1 MQSRLCAGS
10 LAAAVLCLAAAGAVS
25 EAHATTPSVSSV
37 ALDTNND
44 GTWAGV
50 LTITLNT
57 PMEWQTSE
65 EDALG
70 KIVLKRGYSSS
81 SEIRSATGS
90 SMEFEG
96 NTVKVYYLP
105 YAGEIIRRITAG
117 AMSLYIDGSALRSA
131 DTQTALPQYGV
142 PGQDGRHGP
151 RVPVSHDDAKPE
163 IVTLTLDRA
172 SGVLS
177 IVADEALTYG
187 NYLNGA
193 SFPDNLYN
201 THGDNSTKFHI
212 RDGSTASTGGITMNK
227 DDNTPS
233 VHRWPPHEI
242 RFVLTSTQVNTV
254 VAYAHPHLHVDA
266 KAFSGVNNNFSSTV
280 QQDNAVMQ
288 KAINFLPRPTVAD
301 LLPST
306 RALSVTFDEAVT
318 RENGAFYIRG
328 SASGDYDLATDVAGV
343 LAISGTVGTSTLTS
357 GGVAKVQ
364 AMQTPHLHLEAGAVK
379 DSEGAA
385 NGKAVVSLTVGE
397 PPPRLSAATIDR
409 ASGAAVLTFDK
420 SVTKGTGNID
430 IRDGPGAAHDAA
442 TDVRVA
448 ASHSAVS
455 ASGSALT
462 FTWASSALTKINAM
476 SSPYVYLGASAAVDS
491 GGTGNDAL
499 TSGQDV
505 VLSPRLASAHLAPS
519 SLTLSATFSERVAAP
534 PIPGRV
540 YVGPAGDDAF
550 TPGTDVHLTLSGTA
564 VTHSAKLTAAEY
576 ARVAAMNTPTMYAEA
591 NAATVSGLSNAA
603 QSVPLTIEPP
613 RVTHTH
619 FNFNPNP
626 GVVTITFSYDVTR
639 GAGSIDMLDSV
650 GATYNAATHV
660 RLSVADATVSG
671 KNLIFTLTDAQR
683 QKGLAQAT
691 ALNVV
696 RLPSGAVSGLGGN
709 NPADTRT
716 VDTRTLDGT
725 PPTLVSAS
733 LDDATGVLTLT
744 FNEAMDASSLRLQHV
759 RLQDGA
765 AASGGTALSGAT
777 VQSVDGVSITVT
789 LTSGQRT
796 AAAGYADLH
805 VRFVIVDAIR
815 DMSSNPLHAVTKAVS
830 TTNDTTAPTLS
841 SAALDEGT
849 GILTLTFSETVDV
862 SSASDGTQFEIRGG
876 ASAADG
882 SAGEVTLSTA
892 EIQSGQSD
900 GTAFKFVLNETSRQA
915 VISLSDPHM
924 YIAAGAITDTATPTA
939 NSIAAKA
946 AGTDISQTFDD
957 DAPSVSSADMH
968 EDTGILTVTFDETV
982 DVSSADGAKFEIRDG
997 ASATDNLA
1005 GEVVLS
1011 TAEIQPGQSD
1021 GLELKFKLSETSRQ
1035 GVIALAD
1042 PHLYAVA
1049 GAINDA
1055 ITMANSGRAP
1065 NANDADADGT
1075 DMDQTFD
1082 TSPPEVSS
1090 VALDEGTGILTIT
1103 FDETVDVSSANGAQF
1118 ELRDGASATDNLA
1131 GEVVL
1136 STAEIQ
1142 SGQQDGAEFKFE
1154 LTEDSRQGAIAMTA
1168 PHLYVAAGAIND
1180 AITMTNSGVPPN
1192 AIAAN
1197 TDGTVIGLT
1206 PDGVAPTIVSAEATA
1221 LNKITVTFSEKA
1233 KTTHTGGEGWS
1244 VSGTDA
1250 GTLHVTQNSDIS
1262 SGATEVVL
1270 TLSGNLPDTNPDIAL
1285 RYEISG
1291 TDVGSDA
1298 GSGSGAVADTSNN
1311 ALAARSNIAVSD
1323 GIKPEI
1329 TSARITGPN
1338 EITITYSEAVTAAQ
1352 SDYAS
1357 ALVGT
1362 ARTISTLSGGT
1373 TDTHT
1378 LTFSGA
1384 AAGSDATG
1392 SVTLDATQIQ
1402 DAAGNALGTSA
1413 SLSRN
1418 LADGQ
1423 TSDISSAVLDMQ
1435 FDNPRLVLSFDG
1447 PVDQASFD
1455 PTKIFVTNSTP
1466 QKTRGSVDLSLAPT
1480 FSGNDVTIGIKNNAT
1495 GQSSLT
1501 DIENEFDGI
1510 IRLVSGYRMEARA
1523 GAWEEPGGA
1532 SNAAGMYSVE
1542 YRTSTSTSLTSFEP
1556 RKSFTA
1562 ALGANDRFAV
1572 TADDGESGEGY
1583 QSRPGSS
1590 AWTGHVFL
1598 IQDGAVVADKRESGS
1613 TALVGGTHPFNTLIA
1628 TAAFD
1633 VSVLDRTKDT
1643 TVRVEYHPSS
1653 WSCTAGVTCGHV
1665 GSGAGYVYEKTVGYQ
1680 EISIPQLQ
1688 SARIGDGMLVLGF
1701 DVDMDVEL
1709 SDLTKASVRE
1719 KGTTSPVVELANST
1733 LTAGA
1738 SDSTILVDLG
1748 TNLDGVQSM
1757 TQPELVLQSAA
1768 FSAGPSRET
1777 EAATMDV
1784 AKDATAPSV
1793 SSATVAS
1800 RNTIEVQ
1807 FSERVGLANTGT
1819 APFGWTI
1826 SGADAESRQVSSI
1839 SGITTGSVAYSATLT
1854 LDGDIA
1860 DSTKPRI
1867 NVAYSGGNIEDMAG
1881 NALAARP
1888 ATAAGDG
1895 IAPTFT
1901 AKATAPDEITVTFSE
1916 DLSVSDETGQGWS
1929 ISGTDAPSHT
1939 VDSSTPVSEGS
1950 SVVLTLSSDL
1960 ADTRPDGVV
1969 LRYETSGT
1977 DVPGDAGSG
1986 SGTIQ
1991 DPSSNA
1997 MEPATATVSDGV
2009 APTVSS
2015 SKYVSRTSVEVT
2027 FSEPVRLASGSVPS
2041 GWHVSGT
2048 DRGDATGASAAAGF
2062 PTSDSAPTA
2071 TLTLDNNLAD
2081 KTNLDFT
2088 LSYASSGNLED
2099 VGGNALA
2106 SYSASPS
2113 DGIAPTIV
2121 SAESR
2126 ALNEI
2131 TVTFSEAVSATST
2144 GASATWQLSGSGL
2157 PAGVTVSGNPAI
2169 SSSSTVLTLSGN
2181 LSTPIGV
2188 VELAYV
2194 ASAGDIRD
2202 GSSNALAAQSVSV
2215 SQNLPPTI
2223 SSAKITGPNR
2233 ATITYS
2239 EPVTASAGAYSGLTV
2254 GTARSITSYTQTSA
2268 AAHVL
2273 VFGGPAAGTGAAG
2286 TLTIDQ
2292 SKISDGVLN
2301 LGTSSVQRNLT
2312 DGQAPTFSA
2321 GVTDSRTVL
2330 VAFSE
2335 QVSSSDNDKSHWTLS
2350 GADAQAV
2357 SSVSALSNSGTMTIA
2372 VGADFAANVAD
2383 LKISYSAAGTVSDS
2397 AGNVLASV
2405 SNAAV
2410 SDEQRPSIDSA
2421 VAGTDNSI
2429 TVTLTRNSAGSATD
2443 AGTTWTLS
2451 GTDATGLSVS
2461 GYPGISSDTVILAL
2475 SGNLPDTAPD
2485 LSISYNASVGDIA
2498 DSAGKQMTDQT
2509 VPVSDGLKPRID
2521 GAALNEGTGVLTVTF
2536 TERVTVTSGLHLR
2549 ESGSAGGIPLPS
2561 ASGTVLSFTLSE
2573 AQRQQAV
2580 AFETPSLRMD
2590 AGAAADGAGL
2600 SSEAADVRVSA
2611 TADAVP
2617 PVAGSAFLDLGTG
2630 ILVISFDENLGP
2642 AADPSPLS
2650 ISGSLAGAQVSVS
2663 GSTATVTL
2671 TEQQRQAA
2679 IGQPS
2684 PSLVLGAGAF
2694 RDVSGTGSAPA
2705 TLPLRTVPDDDRPG
2719 LVTAALN
2726 TDTSVLVLEFDET
2739 MDASAFSAQLPHV
2752 RVTGGAQEIPVSG
2765 TVSLDGV
2772 KVRVQ
2777 VDRSTLN
2784 AVLDSISASLRL
2796 ETRGAQFEDTSG
2808 NAAPQADV
2816 ELAIGDDSPPRLV
2829 SASVISPDTVL
2840 AIFHED
2846 LDGST
2851 VAPSDFDVGGL
2862 VPVSASEERGT
2873 VTLKLD
2879 AEYDERSAP
2888 TVSLAGPV
2896 SDLFGNTQN
2905 SGSVQSVNNI
2915 VRVAISQFTVSAS
2928 GGLAVAG
2935 EQISISFRATEQ
2947 VQNPALS
2954 INGDSVPVMP
2964 AENGFT
2970 ASYAVPPG
2978 SPQGPLSVSLTVES
2992 RTGTPA
2998 SFTERDLTGPNVSV
3012 DTVPPEILSASASGT
3027 DSATIRYSE
3036 PVLAGASG
3044 ASVEVSSVT
3053 YAASV
3058 SGSGSETILV
3068 YWDGAGEVPP
3078 SAILRGLAVRDIAGN
3093 PGPSGPVSAGA
3104 SSDAASPGPTGVL
3117 PIAKGTTLRTV
3128 TVPAG
3133 IEPALDLSSASATDP
3148 RVLSAGGR
3156 TAELENPLSVI
3167 TREPGLPDLFFQA
3180 GTEVGGLAGL
3190 TVADVSLEAA
3200 VLVSP
3205 SDYEVPSGSPA
3216 LDAYP
3221 ELRNPATAV
3230 LVGSPVSDIAFS
3242 KPVRIEFDVPLS
3254 GLVFTVNAAGD
3265 VLPIPACAEGYGGA
3279 VPLLQEAPDLWPPET
3294 YDPLACVSEDS
3305 VWTLHFSVFGVA
3317 YRVSGGSECDDCTPP
3332 TLGYDAYGARL
3343 VDGGFAYNG
3352 LASDVEY
3359 FFTPYPLIESEVGK
3373 QNTVSLKIY
3382 ENEGPQNVQRVSIA
3396 FGLRSGEVISE
3407 SKAVINYDI
3416 LHDGTGAL
3424 SVIDPENAIGDSPS
3438 ASHEVVECAAG
3449 SALECLSVTVN
3460 HSFRAPLEFDIVGTD
3475 VWDSQRNSWQNYFNH
3490 GLRITGESMN
3500 PVPGVAVNGGSLVL
3514 HPIAEGSNNVEVM
3527 AGEDGA
3533 LYRLSPGGLYE
3544 PLRNISSL
3552 FHSIDESM
3560 YTYRGTPMQGYD
3572 RSDPEFAGMLEEQI
3586 ELAKAVLERMNLGRQ
3601 GWHEGFEESEQSVHA
3616 AIDRME
3622 RLQESLQSER
3632 ERAER
3637 IFLDRYGQMDRPE

>member
-1 MQSRLCAGS
+1 MIMVIKAGGGGEMQGRRWAGS
-10 LAAAVLCLAAAGAVS
+10 LAAAVLCLAAAGAIS
-25 EAHATTPSVSSV
+25 EAHATTPSVSSLGFD
-37 ALDTNND
+37 ANND
-44 GTWAGV
+44 GTWAAV
-50 LTITLNT
+50 LTINFNT

-70 KIVLKRGYSSS
+70 KIVLKRGHSTSQ
-81 SEIRSATGS
+81 ETRRATGS
-90 SMEFEG
+90 SMEFDG
-96 NTVKVYYLP
+96 NSIKVYYLP
-105 YAGEIIRRITAG
+105 LGEEIVRSIARG
-117 AMSLYIDGSALRSA
+117 ALSLYIDGSALQSA

-151 RVPVSHDDAKPE
+151 RVPYSIDSTRPE
-163 IVTLTLDRA
+163 IATLTLDRA
-172 SGVLS
+172 NRVLS

-187 NYLNGA
+187 AY
-193 SFPDNLYN
+193 PRTPTYPTNLYVGN
-201 THGDNSTKFHI
+201 DDNSTKFHI
-212 RDGSTASTGGITMNK
+212 RDGVSASSGGITMNK
-227 DDNTPS
+227 DTNTPS
-233 VHRWPPHEI
+233 VHRNPPHEI
-242 RFVLTSTQVNTV
+242 RFNLTPGQINTV
-254 VAYAHPHLHVDA
+254 VAYAQPHLHVDVE
-266 KAFSGVNNNFSSTV
+266 AFSGLNSDGNPT
-280 QQDNAVMQ
+280 DNAIIR
-288 KAINFLPRPTVAD
+288 KPINFLPQPTVAN

-364 AMQTPHLHLEAGAVK
+364 AMSTPHLHLEAGAVK

-385 NGKAVVSLTVGE
+385 NGKAVVSLTVGD
-397 PPPRLSAATIDR
+397 PPPRLLAATIDR

-430 IRDGPGAAHDAA
+430 IRDGPGAAHDAG

-462 FTWASSALTKINAM
+462 FTWASSALIKINAM

-499 TSGQDV
+499 ASGQDA

-534 PIPGRV
+534 PSSPGRV
-540 YVGPAGDDAF
+540 YVGPAGDAAF
-550 TPGTDVHLTLSGTA
+550 TPGTDVHLVLSGTA

-576 ARVAAMNTPTMYAEA
+576 ARVAAMSTPTMYAEA

-603 QSVPLTIEPP
+603 LSVPLTIEPP
-613 RVTHTH
+613 RVTHTR
-619 FNFNPNP
+619 FNFNSVP

-639 GAGSIDMLDSV
+639 GAGNVDMLDSTT
-650 GATYNAATHV
+650 ATYNAATHV
-660 RLSVADATVSG
+660 RLSATDASVSG
-671 KNLIFTLTDAQR
+671 NRLIFELSEAER
-683 QKGLAQAT
+683 QKGLSNELDA
-691 ALNVV
+691 V
-696 RLPSGAVSGLGGN
+696 RLPSGAVSGLGGS
-709 NPADTRT
+709 NPAESRS
-716 VDTRTLDGT
+716 VDLRNLDALS
-725 PPTLVSAS
+725 PLLVSAS

-744 FNEAMDASSLRLQHV
+744 FNETMDASSINRALM

-765 AASGGTALSGAT
+765 SASGGTVLNGAT
-777 VQSVDGVSITVT
+777 ATNVDGVSITIT

-805 VRFVIVDAIR
+805 VRLVSDAIR
-815 DMSSNPLHAVTKAVS
+815 DLWSNLLLTVTKAVS

-862 SSASDGTQFEIRGG
+862 SSASDGTRFEIRDG
-876 ASAADG
+876 ASATDNLA
-882 SAGEVTLSTA
+882 SEAVLSTA

-900 GTAFKFVLNETSRQA
+900 GTAFKFNLNETSRQA
-915 VISLSDPHM
+915 VISMSNPHM

-957 DAPSVSSADMH
+957 DAPAVSSADMH
-968 EDTGILTVTFDETV
+968 EDTGVLTVTFSETV
-982 DVSSADGAKFEIRDG
+982 DVSSADGAKFELRDG
-997 ASATDNLA
+997 ARATDNLA

-1011 TAEIQPGQSD
+1011 TAEIQQGQSD

-1035 GVIALAD
+1035 GVIALGD
-1042 PHLYAVA
+1042 PHLYAAA

-1065 NANDADADGT
+1065 NPIAADADGVN
-1075 DMDQTFD
+1075 MDQTLD

-1090 VALDEGTGILTIT
+1090 AALDEGTGILTIT
-1103 FDETVDVSSANGAQF
+1103 FSETVDVSSADGAKF
-1118 ELRDGASATDNLA
+1118 ELRDGARATDNLA

-1154 LTEDSRQGAIAMTA
+1154 LSEDSRQGAIAMTA
-1168 PHLYVAAGAIND
+1168 PYLYVAAGAIND
-1180 AITMTNSGVPPN
+1180 AITVANSGVPPN
-1192 AIAAN
+1192 AIAAD
-1197 TDGTVIGLT
+1197 TDGTMISLT
-1206 PDGVAPTIVSAEATA
+1206 TDGAAPTIVSAEATA

-1233 KTTHTGGEGWS
+1233 KTTNTGGEGWS

-1250 GTLHVTQNSDIS
+1250 GALQVTQNSDIS

-1270 TLSGNLPDTNPDIAL
+1270 TLSGNLPDTKPDIAL

-1291 TDVGSDA
+1291 ADVPGDP
-1298 GSGSGAVADTSNN
+1298 GSGSGAVTDTSNN

-1329 TSARITGPN
+1329 VSSRITGPN
-1338 EITITYSEAVTAAQ
+1338 EITITYGEAVTAAQ
-1352 SDYAS
+1352 SHYAS
-1357 ALVGT
+1357 AQIGT
-1362 ARTISTLSGGT
+1362 ARTISGLSGGT

-1378 LTFSGA
+1378 LTFSGT
-1384 AAGSDATG
+1384 AAGTDATG

-1423 TSDISSAVLDMQ
+1423 SPAVTS
-1435 FDNPRLVLSFDG
+1435 
-1447 PVDQASFD
+1447 
-1455 PTKIFVTNSTP
+1455 
-1466 QKTRGSVDLSLAPT
+1466 
-1480 FSGNDVTIGIKNNAT
+1480 AT
-1495 GQSSLT
+1495 
-1501 DIENEFDGI
+1501 
-1510 IRLVSGYRMEARA
+1510 A
-1523 GAWEEPGGA
+1523 
-1532 SNAAGMYSVE
+1532 
-1542 YRTSTSTSLTSFEP
+1542 TSL
-1556 RKSFTA
+1556 R
-1562 ALGANDRFAV
+1562 
-1572 TADDGESGEGY
+1572 
-1583 QSRPGSS
+1583 
-1590 AWTGHVFL
+1590 
-1598 IQDGAVVADKRESGS
+1598 
-1613 TALVGGTHPFNTLIA
+1613 
-1628 TAAFD
+1628 
-1633 VSVLDRTKDT
+1633 
-1643 TVRVEYHPSS
+1643 
-1653 WSCTAGVTCGHV
+1653 
-1665 GSGAGYVYEKTVGYQ
+1665 
-1680 EISIPQLQ
+1680 
-1688 SARIGDGMLVLGF
+1688 
-1701 DVDMDVEL
+1701 
-1709 SDLTKASVRE
+1709 
-1719 KGTTSPVVELANST
+1719 
-1733 LTAGA
+1733 
-1738 SDSTILVDLG
+1738 
-1748 TNLDGVQSM
+1748 
-1757 TQPELVLQSAA
+1757 
-1768 FSAGPSRET
+1768 
-1777 EAATMDV
+1777 
-1784 AKDATAPSV
+1784 
-1793 SSATVAS
+1793 
-1800 RNTIEVQ
+1800 
-1807 FSERVGLANTGT
+1807 
-1819 APFGWTI
+1819 
-1826 SGADAESRQVSSI
+1826 
-1839 SGITTGSVAYSATLT
+1839 
-1854 LDGDIA
+1854 
-1860 DSTKPRI
+1860 
-1867 NVAYSGGNIEDMAG
+1867 
-1881 NALAARP
+1881 
-1888 ATAAGDG
+1888 
-1895 IAPTFT
+1895 
-1901 AKATAPDEITVTFSE
+1901 EITVTFSE
-1916 DLSVSDETGQGWS
+1916 SLASSGANAQGWS
-1929 ISGTDAPSHT
+1929 VSGGDAGGRT
-1939 VDSSTPVSEGS
+1939 VVSSSGSGS
-1950 SVVLTLSSDL
+1950 SLVLTLSSDLDDTKPDGVLLRYKTSAGDVGSDPDSGSGAIRDGASNALAARSNIAVSDGIKPEIVSSRITGPNEITITYGEAVTAAQSHYASAQIGTARTISGLSGGTTDTHTLTFSGTAAGTDATGSVTLDATQIQDAAGNALGTSASLSRNLADGQAPAITSAKATSPTTIEVTFSESLASGAGEQGWSVSGGDAAGRNVASAAGSGNSLVLTLDSGL
-1960 ADTRPDGVV
+1960 ADTRPDGVL
-1969 LRYETSGT
+1969 LRYKTSAG
-1977 DVPGDAGSG
+1977 DVGSDANSG
-1986 SGTIQ
+1986 AGAIR
-1991 DPSSNA
+1991 DGASNA
-1997 MEPATATVSDGV
+1997 LAARSNIAVSDGI
-2009 APTVSS
+2009 APAVSS
-2015 SKYVSRTSVEVT
+2015 SKYTSRNAVELT
-2027 FSEPVRLASGSVPS
+2027 FSEPVRLASGSAPT
-2041 GWHVSGT
+2041 GWA
-2048 DRGDATGASAAAGF
+2048 ATGADAVASPTSASSITTLTTSSATSAAV
-2062 PTSDSAPTA
+2062 
-2071 TLTLDNNLAD
+2071 LTLDSDLAD
-2081 KTNLDFT
+2081 KTLLDFT
-2088 LSYASSGNLED
+2088 LSYSNGNIED
-2099 VGGNALA
+2099 ESDNALA
-2106 SYSASPS
+2106 PYSEKPD
-2113 DGIAPTIV
+2113 DGIAPV
-2121 SAESR
+2121 VLSAQSR

-2131 TVTFSEAVSATST
+2131 TVIFSEAVTATGT
-2144 GASATWQLSGSGL
+2144 AGAGGWTISGSDSNSRL
-2157 PAGVTVSGNPAI
+2157 VSSRTGI
-2169 SSSSTVLTLSGN
+2169 SSSASNTLTLTLDGN
-2181 LSTPIGV
+2181 LNEPIGTV
-2188 VELAYV
+2188 ALAY
-2194 ASAGDIRD
+2194 D
-2202 GSSNALAAQSVSV
+2202 GSGDAKDRSDNALAAQSVPV

-2254 GTARSITSYTQTSA
+2254 GAARSITSYTQTQTA
-2268 AAHVL
+2268 THVL
-2273 VFGGPAAGTGAAG
+2273 VFGGPSAGTGASG

-2321 GVTDSRTVL
+2321 GVTDERTVL
-2330 VAFSE
+2330 VTFSE
-2335 QVSSSDNDKSHWTLS
+2335 QVSSSDNAASHWTLS

-2357 SSVSALSNSGTMTIA
+2357 SSVSALSNSGTMAIT

-2405 SNAAV
+2405 SAAAV
-2410 SDEQRPSIDSA
+2410 SDEQRPSIASA
-2421 VAGTDNSI
+2421 VASSADSI
-2429 TVTLTRNSAGSATD
+2429 IVTLTRSSTGSATA

-2451 GTDATGLSVS
+2451 GTDAAGLSVS
-2461 GYPGISSDTVILAL
+2461 GYPGVSSDTLILGL
-2475 SGNLPDTAPD
+2475 SGSLPDTAPN
-2485 LSISYNASVGDIA
+2485 LSLSYNAGAGDIA
-2498 DSAGKQMTDQT
+2498 DSAGKQMIDQT

-2521 GAALNEGTGVLTVTF
+2521 GAALNEGTGVLSVTF
-2536 TERVTVTSGLHLR
+2536 TEPVSVASGLHLR
-2549 ESGSAGGIPLPS
+2549 ESGASGGIPLPS

-2580 AFETPSLRMD
+2580 AFATPSLRMD

-2600 SSEAADVRVSA
+2600 SSDAADVPVSA

-2630 ILVISFDENLGP
+2630 ILTISFDENLGP
-2642 AADPSPLS
+2642 ASDPSSLS
-2650 ISGSLAGAQVSVS
+2650 ISGSLTGAQVSVS
-2663 GSTATVTL
+2663 GSTATVSL

-2679 IGQPS
+2679 IGQTS

-2694 RDVSGTGSAPA
+2694 RDVSGTGSSAV
-2705 TLPLRTVPDDDRPG
+2705 TLPLQTAPDDDRPR

-2726 TDTSVLVLEFDET
+2726 TDTSILVLEFDET
-2739 MDASAFSAQLPHV
+2739 MDVSAFSAQLTHV
-2752 RVTGGAQEIPVSG
+2752 RITGGAQEIQVSG
-2765 TVSLDGV
+2765 TVSRDGV

-2777 VDRSTLN
+2777 VDRPTLN
-2784 AVLDSISASLRL
+2784 AVLDSVSASLRL

-2808 NAAPQADV
+2808 NAAPQADA

-2840 AIFHED
+2840 AVFHED
-2846 LDGST
+2846 LDGSS
-2851 VAPSDFDVGGL
+2851 VQPSDFEVGGL
-2862 VPVSASEERGT
+2862 TPVSVSEERGT

-2896 SDLFGNTQN
+2896 SDLFGNAQN

-2915 VRVAISQFTVSAS
+2915 VRVTVSEFTVSAS

-2935 EQISISFRATEQ
+2935 EQVSILFRATEQ

-2954 INGDSVPVMP
+2954 INGDSVPVTP

-2970 ASYAVPPG
+2970 ASYVVPAG
-2978 SPQGPLSVSLTVES
+2978 SPQGPLSVSLSVES

-3036 PVLAGASG
+3036 PVLAGATG
-3044 ASVEVSSVT
+3044 ASAEVSSAT
-3053 YAASV
+3053 YTVSV

-3068 YWDGAGEVPP
+3068 SWDGDGTVPA
-3078 SAILRGLAVRDIAGN
+3078 SAVLRGLDVRDPAGN
-3093 PGPSGPVSAGA
+3093 PSPADPVNAGA
-3104 SSDAASPGPTGVL
+3104 ASDAASPGPTGVL

-3128 TVPAG
+3128 TVQAG
-3133 IEPALDLSSASATDP
+3133 VEPALELSSASATDP
-3148 RVLSAGGR
+3148 RVLFAGGR

-3190 TVADVSLEAA
+3190 TVAGADLEAA
-3200 VLVSP
+3200 VLVSK

-3221 ELRNPATAV
+3221 QLRSPATSV
-3230 LVGSPVSDIAFS
+3230 LVGSPASDIAFS
-3242 KPVRIEFDVPLS
+3242 KPVRMEFDVPLS

-3265 VLPIPACAEGYGGA
+3265 VLPIPACAEGYGGD

-3294 YDPLACVSEDS
+3294 YDPLACVSGDS

-3317 YRVSGGSECDDCTPP
+3317 YPSSGGSECDDCTPP

-3343 VDGGFAYNG
+3343 VEGGFAYNG

-3373 QNTVSLKIY
+3373 QNTVVLKMY
-3382 ENEGPQNVQRVSIA
+3382 ENEGPANIERVSVA

-3407 SKAVINYDI
+3407 SRAVINYDI
-3416 LHDGTGAL
+3416 LHDGTGSL
-3424 SVIDPENAIGDSPS
+3424 SVIDPENAIDLETLS
-3438 ASHEVVECAAG
+3438 AEHRTVECSPG
-3449 SALECLSVTVN
+3449 SSLQCLSVSVR
-3460 HSFRAPLEFDIVGTD
+3460 HSFRAPLDFDIVGTD
-3475 VWDSQRNSWQNYFNH
+3475 VWDRERNSWQNYFNH

-3500 PVPGVAVNGGSLVL
+3500 PVPGVAVNGGELVL
-3514 HPIAEGSNNVEVM
+3514 HPIVENSNNVEVM
-3527 AGEDGA
+3527 ASQDGQ
-3533 LYRLSPGGLYE
+3533 LYRLAPDGLYK

-3572 RSDPEFAGMLEEQI
+3572 RSDPEFADALEEQI
-3586 ELAKAVLERMNLGRQ
+3586 RLAKAVLESMNLGRQ
-3601 GWHEGFEESEQSVHA
+3601 GWHEGFEESESSVHA

-3637 IFLDRYGQMDRPE
+3637 TFLDRYGPTDRPE